1 MRLKG
6 KAFCPRCGKTDKKLF
21 NGLCRSC
28 FIEDFSL
35 ITVPDKI
42 NLTTCTQ
49 CGSVQKKG
57 RWYDSNLFLE
67 DQAAETILEHIEV
80 SELASDVN
88 IVLELGTV
96 RGSILEFLIKVTGH
110 VLGGEVSQ
118 EFLVKVKVDKTVCSE
133 CSKYAS
139 GYYEAVIQLRADDRS
154 LSAEEIEA
162 ADEDLRTRLGK
173 LSQENRMAYISQR
186 AQIKEGVDYYI
197 GSYKAARKL
206 TESLK
211 NKLGG
216 MINESPRLMGRDKS
230 AGKDLYRVW
239 ILLRLPHFLKGDF
252 VKYNDLPNQVTGYD
266 GSKIY
271 LKDLESSERISI
283 PWKSAGKLEVV
294 ARKDEI
300 RSVLV
305 SSKTPESVQILHPE
319 TYQPVDIALHQDS
332 PPITIGEEVEVVEIG
347 NVFYLLD

>member
-1 MRLKG
+1 M
-6 KAFCPRCGKTDKKLF
+6 DEELF
-21 NGLCRSC
+21 SGLCRSC
-28 FIEDFSL
+28 FTQDFSL
-35 ITVPDKI
+35 ITIPDEI

-49 CGSVQKKG
+49 CGSTQKKG

-67 DQAAETILEHIEV
+67 DQAVETILEHIKI
-80 SELASDVN
+80 SDLTSDVHIVPELEN
-88 IVLELGTV
+88 I
-96 RGSILEFLIKVTGH
+96 RGSILEFLIKVTGQ

-139 GYYEAVIQLRADDRS
+139 GYYEAVIQLRADERS
-154 LSAEEIEA
+154 PSADEIET
-162 ADEDLRTRLGK
+162 ADEDLRTRLKK

-186 AQIKEGVDYYI
+186 AQIKEGIDYYI

-216 MINESPRLMGRDKS
+216 VVNESPRLMSRDKS
-230 AGKDLYRVW
+230 TGKDIYRIW

-266 GSKIY
+266 ENKIY
-271 LKDLESSERISI
+271 LKDLSSSDRVSI
-283 PWKSAGKLEVV
+283 PWKSARKLEVV

-300 RSVLV
+300 KSALI
-305 SSKTPESVQILHPE
+305 SAKTPKSVQILHPE
-319 TYQPVDIALHQDS
+319 TYQPIDITLHPES
-332 PPITIGEEVEVVEIG
+332 PPITIGEEVKVVEIDK
-347 NVFYLLD
+347 VFYLLN